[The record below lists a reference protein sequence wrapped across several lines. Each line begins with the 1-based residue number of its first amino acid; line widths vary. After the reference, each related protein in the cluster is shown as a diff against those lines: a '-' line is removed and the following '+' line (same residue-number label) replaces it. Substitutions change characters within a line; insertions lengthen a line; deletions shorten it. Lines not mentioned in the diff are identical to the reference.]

1 MCDLAPDDGAGK
13 KPFRD
18 NDAWEKN
25 RDKKGDSN
33 DPKELLRRYKVF
45 DRLNI
50 EPAQSD
56 YHAPPRA
63 TTNRCKGR

>member
-18 NDAWEKN
+18 NDAREKN

-33 DPKELLRRYKVF
+33 DPEELLRRYKVF
-45 DRLNI
+45 DR
-50 EPAQSD
+50 
-56 YHAPPRA
+56 YKYRTRA
-63 TTNRCKGR
+63 K